1 VSKRL
6 ALASLLLLGA
16 CHRGKVAD
24 VTLDADRAAENAT
37 AAKTLADIAA
47 AEDASSTPLPPRSRA
62 EPAAEAPPSES
73 DGDEDAAV
81 DAPVT
86 QGNAETAIPQ

>member
-1 VSKRL
+1 
-6 ALASLLLLGA
+6 
-16 CHRGKVAD
+16 
-24 VTLDADRAAENAT
+24 
-37 AAKTLADIAA
+37 LADIAA

-86 QGNAETAIPQ
+86 QGNAEAAIPQ